1 MSLDEFADHGS
12 DAGKNTDGWGI
23 VYYAEDDIRRFRD
36 VGAAATSEWVKFVE
50 RQALCS
56 TLFMAHI
63 RHANVGKISLPNTH
77 PFSRELGGNMHTFAH
92 NGYLQNLETHSA
104 MALERFRRV
113 GETDS
118 EWAFC
123 ALLDRLCELWMADTR
138 IPELA
143 DRFSVIAT
151 FASEIRQL
159 GIANFI
165 YSDGDAMFVHAHQR
179 RQSDG
184 EVRAPG
190 LWLYEQT
197 CPGGSE
203 KVRGGGVKIT
213 SPEQTIIM
221 AASVPL
227 TEDRWEPMES
237 GSLVALKNGEVLLR
251 SDS

>member
-1 MSLDEFADHGS
+1 
-12 DAGKNTDGWGI
+12 
-23 VYYAEDDIRRFRD
+23 
-36 VGAAATSEWVKFVE
+36 
-50 RQALCS
+50 
-56 TLFMAHI
+56 
-63 RHANVGKISLPNTH
+63 
-77 PFSRELGGNMHTFAH
+77 
-92 NGYLQNLETHSA
+92 

-197 CPGGSE
+197 CPGGAE

-213 SPEQTIIM
+213 SPEQKIVM
-221 AASVPL
+221 AASVAL
-227 TEDRWEPMES
+227 TEDRWEPMQAD
-237 GSLVALKNGEVLLR
+237 SLVALKNGEVVLR
-251 SDS
+251 SDL